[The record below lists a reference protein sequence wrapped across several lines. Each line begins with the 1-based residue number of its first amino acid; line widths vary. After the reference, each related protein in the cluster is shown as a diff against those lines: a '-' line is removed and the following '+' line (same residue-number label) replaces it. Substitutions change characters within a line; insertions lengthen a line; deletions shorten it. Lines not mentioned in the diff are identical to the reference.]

1 MTPLEAWL
9 DARRRAQPMHV
20 ARVPIRALAGW
31 SLDRS
36 PMALAHR
43 SGRFFSVG
51 GLRVRTDFG
60 PVRSWD
66 QPIIHQPEIGI
77 LGILTRVSG
86 GARQYLMQAK
96 QEPGNVGDAQV
107 SPTLQATF
115 SNYTQAH
122 GGSRPDFLDYF
133 TGARPAR
140 VLVDQLQGEQG
151 SRYLRK
157 RNRNVIIEVDEADG
171 DALDRDERFRWM
183 TQGELY
189 GLLARPNL
197 VNMDTR
203 TVLACQPRGMH
214 EPETDAH
221 DGFARA
227 LDESAAPGARARHSS
242 EALRAWLASLQEGH
256 ALDLETRG
264 LDALEGWHVGD
275 MAIARDDGRY
285 FSVIGVS
292 VTGGTREVPSWEQP
306 LIAHEGF
313 GLNGFVLQ
321 RLDGVLHFLV
331 RACLYPGNQ
340 FRFELGSTVSRS
352 NAASC
357 FGAPDAPPYLDMF
370 RDPPRAWTRYDQV
383 QSEEG
388 GRFFH
393 YENRYVLIEVPEDEP
408 VDETPAHRW
417 MTLAQ
422 LEAFVAAGLVN
433 IEGRNLLACLGAS
446 KDAAA

>member
-9 DARRRAQPMHV
+9 DAQRRAQPMHV
-20 ARVPIRALAGW
+20 SRVPIRALAGW
-31 SLDRS
+31 SLDG
-36 PMALAHR
+36 PTATLAHR

-60 PVRSWD
+60 PVHTWD

-77 LGILTRVSG
+77 LGIVTRVNG
-86 GARQYLMQAK
+86 GGREYLMQAK
-96 QEPGNVGDAQV
+96 QEPGNIGGAQV

-157 RNRNVIIEVDEADG
+157 RNRNVLIEVD
-171 DALDRDERFRWM
+171 DALDGGERFRWM
-183 TQGELY
+183 THAELC
-189 GLLARPNL
+189 GLLAMPNL

-203 TVLACQPRGMH
+203 TVLACQPRAVH
-214 EPETDAH
+214 DPETHAR

-227 LDESAAPGARARHSS
+227 LDESAAPGARPRHAD
-242 EALRAWLASLQEGH
+242 EALRGWLAGLQDGH
-256 ALDLETRG
+256 TLDLEARG

-275 MAIARDDGRY
+275 MAIARDDHRY
-285 FSVIGVS
+285 FSVIGVAVS
-292 VTGGTREVPSWEQP
+292 GGTREVASWEQP
-306 LIAHEGF
+306 LIAHDGL

-321 RLDGVLHFLV
+321 RINGTLHFLV

-352 NAASC
+352 NAVSC
-357 FGAPDAPPYLDMF
+357 FGAPDAPPYLELF

-393 YENRYVLIEVPEDEP
+393 YENRYVLIEVPEDTPLE
-408 VDETPAHRW
+408 ETPAHRW

-422 LEAFVAAGLVN
+422 LETFVAAGLVN
-433 IEGRNLLACLGAS
+433 IEGRNLLACL
-446 KDAAA
+446 DAATDAT

>member
-1 MTPLEAWL
+1 MRV
-9 DARRRAQPMHV
+9 D
-20 ARVPIRALAGW
+20 RVPIRALAGW
-31 SLDRS
+31 SLGGE
-36 PMALAHR
+36 PAALSHR

-77 LGILTRVSG
+77 LGILTRVAN
-86 GARQYLMQAK
+86 GAREYLMQAK
-96 QEPGNVGDAQV
+96 QEPGNIDGAQV

-157 RNRNVIIEVDEADG
+157 RNRNVIIEIDDAPDG
-171 DALDRDERFRWM
+171 GERFRWM
-183 TQGELY
+183 SYAELCD
-189 GLLARPNL
+189 LLGRPNL

-203 TVLACQPRGMH
+203 TVLACQPRALHG
-214 EPETDAH
+214 PEEH
-221 DGFARA
+221 ARDSFSRA
-227 LDESAAPGARARHSS
+227 VAESASAGARPRHSDD
-242 EALRAWLASLQEGH
+242 ALRGWLAALQDGH
-256 ALDLETRG
+256 VVDLETRG
-264 LDALEGWHVGD
+264 LDALEGWHVGE

-292 VTGGTREVPSWEQP
+292 VTGGTREVASWEQP
-306 LIAHEGF
+306 LIAHDGH

-321 RLDGVLHFLV
+321 RINGTLHFLV

-352 NAASC
+352 NAVSC
-357 FGAPDAPPYLDMF
+357 FGAPDAPPYLDLF

-393 YENRYVLIEVPEDEP
+393 YENRYVLIEAPEDEP
-408 VDETPAHRW
+408 LDETPAHRW

-433 IEGRNLLACLGAS
+433 IEGRNLLACLGAA
-446 KDAAA
+446 KDGVR